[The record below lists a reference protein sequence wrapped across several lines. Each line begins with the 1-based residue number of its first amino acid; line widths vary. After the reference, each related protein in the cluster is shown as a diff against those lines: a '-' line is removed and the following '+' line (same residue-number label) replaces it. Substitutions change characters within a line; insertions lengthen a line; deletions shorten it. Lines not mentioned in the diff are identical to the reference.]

1 MNKITNFGN
10 KNIELSILGTS
21 INSKGYKFLSIK
33 LVPLL
38 SVTKIVSKLFFK
50 WSKIIKEGI
59 TCPPDPPVEIN
70 IFFTNY
76 LPFF

>member
-1 MNKITNFGN
+1 MLIRILILFFFKKKKHLINEKTNKITNFGN

-50 WSKIIKEGI
+50 
-59 TCPPDPPVEIN
+59 
-70 IFFTNY
+70 
-76 LPFF
+76 

>member
-1 MNKITNFGN
+1 MLTQIDVGVRLRDQLEKQL
-10 KNIELSILGTS
+10 ELHKAIAG
-21 INSKGYKFLSIK
+21 
-33 LVPLL
+33 
-38 SVTKIVSKLFFK
+38 
-50 WSKIIKEGI
+50 IIKEGI